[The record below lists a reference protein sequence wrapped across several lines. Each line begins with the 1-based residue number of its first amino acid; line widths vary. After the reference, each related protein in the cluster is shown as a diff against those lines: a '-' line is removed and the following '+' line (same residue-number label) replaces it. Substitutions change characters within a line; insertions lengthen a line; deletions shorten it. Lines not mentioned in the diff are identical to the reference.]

1 MLESFSSSIVKIFV
15 SAIVTVGIIQ
25 LLVMM
30 SRDGF
35 WSKIKRLLGKTDTPS
50 TQRRDKAMIIADAD
64 APKCPECEETM
75 VMRTG
80 RKSRKQF
87 WGCPTFPKCR
97 GTREVA

>member
-1 MLESFSSSIVKIFV
+1 MEKNFIALIVKIFV

-25 LLVMM
+25 LLIMM

-35 WSKIKRLLGKTDTPS
+35 WPKIKRLLGTTNNTS
-50 TQRRDKAMIIADAD
+50 TQRRDKAIIVADTD

-87 WGCPTFPKCR
+87 WGCPSFPKCR